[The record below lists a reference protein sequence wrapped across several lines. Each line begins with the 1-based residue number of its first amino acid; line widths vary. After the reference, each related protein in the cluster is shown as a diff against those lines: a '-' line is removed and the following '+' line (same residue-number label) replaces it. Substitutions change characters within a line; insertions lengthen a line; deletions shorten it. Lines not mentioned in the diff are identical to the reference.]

1 MEPYLRPRSLNEA
14 LAALPGRL
22 VIAGGTD
29 VLPARA
35 APEPWGRRDDRPL
48 LDISALPGLDRVE
61 RSAEGWRLGALVTW
75 STLARAALPPAF
87 DGLRAA
93 ALQVGGA
100 QVQNRATVLGNLCN
114 ASPAADGV
122 PPLLTLDARL
132 VLASPR
138 GERVLP
144 LAAFL
149 LGPRR
154 TALAP
159 DELALALLL
168 PECGG
173 RGSFQKL
180 GARSHLVISIAMA
193 AARLVVAHGVVVEAA
208 LAVGAC
214 SAVAQRLP
222 LAEAA
227 LLGRA
232 PDPALLEAAHL
243 APLAPIDDVRASA
256 AYRRHAALVLLRRAM
271 EACA

>member
-35 APEPWGRRDDRPL
+35 PPEPWGRRDDRPL